1 MHLIGQQDSSRTNL
15 SPKKPIMFLILIPT
29 VLYLLCCVGI
39 VITENNE
46 DEPLI
51 FIPGVRLVELVR
63 DIVKK

>member
-1 MHLIGQQDSSRTNL
+1 
-15 SPKKPIMFLILIPT
+15 MFLLLIPA
-29 VLYLLCCVGI
+29 VLYLLCCVCI